1 MCRSD
6 LMGIGLQVHEVSGW
20 PGVRK
25 CTRVCRGIRT
35 QGVTGPE
42 APAAG
47 VVGLAI
53 HALLD
58 VGLSRPGLAQE
69 LLLPPNKW
77 GEVEAGVIGGHA

>member
-1 MCRSD
+1 MCISD
-6 LMGIGLQVHEVSGW
+6 LMGIGPQVHEVGGW

-25 CTRVCRGIRT
+25 GARVCRGIRT

-47 VVGLAI
+47 VIGLAI
-53 HALLD
+53 HALLV

-77 GEVEAGVIGGHA
+77 GEVEVGVIGGHA